1 MVIAKRVL
9 KRQSQAISLMANNMP
24 TDFISSV
31 DIILKCSGRVIVSG
45 IGKSGHIGRKLSA
58 TLASTGTPSYFV
70 HAAEASHGD
79 LGMICQGDTCILMSN
94 SGETAELKDLV
105 AHAQRFAIPLI
116 GISSNPKS
124 TLMVAANYQLSI
136 PKLPESCPTGLVPTT
151 STTLMLAMGDA
162 LAVALMEQRNFRAK
176 NFHAFHPG
184 GKLGSKLA
192 TVGQLM
198 QVRKDLAIVSEDTD
212 MKKVL
217 IEMTSSSF
225 GVAIVEH
232 NGKLV
237 GIITDGDLR
246 RNMRDLFSKTA
257 KMVATPHPSTM
268 GVEDLASKALNLMQ
282 KRKSYSLVITD
293 EESKTVGLVR
303 MHDLLRAGVL

>member
-1 MVIAKRVL
+1 
-9 KRQSQAISLMANNMP
+9 
-24 TDFISSV
+24 
-31 DIILKCSGRVIVSG
+31 
-45 IGKSGHIGRKLSA
+45 
-58 TLASTGTPSYFV
+58 
-70 HAAEASHGD
+70 
-79 LGMICQGDTCILMSN
+79 
-94 SGETAELKDLV
+94 
-105 AHAQRFAIPLI
+105 
-116 GISSNPKS
+116 
-124 TLMVAANYQLSI
+124 
-136 PKLPESCPTGLVPTT
+136 
-151 STTLMLAMGDA
+151 MGDA